1 MQLALDFEPGLTE
14 RYPTLL
20 DCCRAVAYRSPK
32 PMKAIAADMDL
43 SQSDLSRKL
52 SGDPDDPSR
61 MSVQDLERLIVSTG
75 DLEPVHYLAAKYC
88 EPIANQQARAVSE
101 LAKLMPQIDALVRTL
116 RK

>member
-20 DCCRAVAYRSPK
+20 DCCRAVAYRSAK

-52 SGDPDDPSR
+52 SGDPDDPR
-61 MSVQDLERLIVSTG
+61 RLSVQDMERLILSTG
-75 DLEPVHYLAAKYC
+75 DLEPIHYLAAKFC
-88 EPIANQQARAVSE
+88 EPLETQQARALGE
-101 LAKLMPQIDALVRTL
+101 IAKLMPQMQALMRTL
-116 RK
+116 QK